1 MISIVL
7 GIYLAIDLF
16 LLGLGFVQMLRHASR
31 APQVL
36 AITLLWPWM
45 AFRSILR
52 SGWWIV
58 RELGT
63 IAGKTLREMRSMIL
77 EQ

>member
-1 MISIVL
+1 MITIIL
-7 GIYLAIDLF
+7 GIYLAINLF
-16 LLGLGFVQMLRHASR
+16 LLGLGFTQMLRHASR
-31 APQVL
+31 AHQVL
-36 AITLLWPWM
+36 AVTLLWPWM

-52 SGWWIV
+52 NGWWIV

>member
-1 MISIVL
+1 MISMVL

-16 LLGLGFVQMLRHASR
+16 LLGLGLVQMLRQESR

-45 AFRSILR
+45 VFRAILR
-52 SGWWIV
+52 SGLRIV

-63 IAGKTLREMRSMIL
+63 IANKTLREMRSMIL
-77 EQ
+77 EH